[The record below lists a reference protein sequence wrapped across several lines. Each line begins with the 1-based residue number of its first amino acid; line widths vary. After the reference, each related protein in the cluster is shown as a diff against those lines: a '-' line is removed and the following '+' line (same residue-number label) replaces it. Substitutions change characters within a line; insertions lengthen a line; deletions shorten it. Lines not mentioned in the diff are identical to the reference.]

1 MEQQEI
7 NPKIEGDI
15 IFSKKTFI
23 NISKEKLLDNYEI
36 INELAKNINYTIY
49 KVKNK
54 KTNEEYACKRMPKK
68 QKEMDIGLI
77 PEIKILYHC
86 DYPNIINLYEIYEE
100 SDYIYLI
107 FEFCKGGEL
116 DDRII
121 KNIEE
126 ENLYSEKE
134 AAKIFKKIIQAIA
147 YLHSNGICHRNLKP
161 DNILFLSEKIDS
173 DIKIINFSL
182 STIFSVGKYKNDKKL
197 EIEEE
202 KENKTRMNKLIGNAY
217 FISPE
222 MLNGNYNEKCDIWSA
237 GIILYFLLSGEPPFN
252 GMNDEEIYSK
262 IKEMKFTFP
271 EQQWNNIS
279 IDAKDL
285 IKKMIC
291 NENERLS
298 AIEVLEHDWIKNCA
312 PNSKGTLSNI
322 NIQYFKKYKNM
333 HKIKRAIYTFIAL
346 RLSDEE
352 TKYLKR
358 LFQFFDVDNDG
369 RITLNEMKD
378 AFIRLNIK
386 NYENEIENIF
396 NSIDTDKNG
405 IIDYTEFLSAS
416 INGNLS
422 IISKKTL
429 KNTFLL
435 LDKDNS
441 GKISKKNLLNVLKL
455 DNLNEKIVDNYIKK
469 YDINKDGEIDYNEFL
484 EMMDNYW
491 NKDEKNENKEEKNDN
506 KEEKNNN
513 KEEINDNKEEKN
525 DNI

>member
-7 NPKIEGDI
+7 NTEKGNDI

-36 INELAKNINYTIY
+36 IKQIEKNFNYTIY

-54 KTNEEYACKRMPKK
+54 KTNEENACKRIPKK
-68 QKEMDIGLI
+68 NQKDNEIDNNQ
-77 PEIKILYHC
+77 EIKILYHC
-86 DYPNIINLYEIYEE
+86 DYPNIIKLYEIYED
-100 SDYIYLI
+100 SDFFYLI
-107 FEFCKGGEL
+107 FEMCEGGEL

-121 KNIEE
+121 KKIEE
-126 ENLYSEKE
+126 EKIYSEKE

-161 DNILFLSEKIDS
+161 DNILFLSEKNDS
-173 DIKIINFSL
+173 DIKLINFSL
-182 STIFSVGKYKNDKKL
+182 SKIYSFGKYKNDKNL

-202 KENKTRMNKLIGNAY
+202 KENKTRMNKLVGNAY

-222 MLNGNYNEKCDIWSA
+222 MINGNYNEKCDIWSA

-252 GMNDEEIYSK
+252 GMNNEEVYSK
-262 IKEMKFTFP
+262 IKEIKFNFP
-271 EQQWNNIS
+271 DKEWNNIS
-279 IDAKDL
+279 NEAKDL

-298 AIEVLEHDWIKNCA
+298 AVQVLEHDWIKHCA
-312 PNSKGTLSNI
+312 PNSNGLLTNI
-322 NIQYFKKYKNM
+322 NIQCFKIYKNI

-346 RLSDEE
+346 RLNDED
-352 TKYLKR
+352 TKNLKK
-358 LFQFFDVDNDG
+358 LFKLFDIDHDG
-369 RITLNEMKD
+369 RITLNEMKN
-378 AFIRLNIK
+378 AFIKLNVK
-386 NYENEIENIF
+386 DYGNEIENIF

-416 INGNLS
+416 INGNNE

-429 KNTFLL
+429 KDTFKL

-441 GKISKKNLLNVLKL
+441 GKISKNNMINVLKL
-455 DNLNEKIVDNYIKK
+455 ENLNEKIVDNYIKK

-484 EMMDNYW
+484 DMMENYL
-491 NKDEKNENKEEKNDN
+491 NKEEKKDN
-506 KEEKNNN
+506 KEEEK
-513 KEEINDNKEEKN
+513 DNKKENKK
-525 DNI
+525 

>member
-7 NPKIEGDI
+7 NTEKGNEI

-36 INELAKNINYTIY
+36 IKQIEKNFNYTIY

-54 KTNEEYACKRMPKK
+54 KTNEENACKRIPKK
-68 QKEMDIGLI
+68 NQKDNEIDNNQ
-77 PEIKILYHC
+77 EIKILYHC
-86 DYPNIINLYEIYEE
+86 DYPNIIKLYEIYED
-100 SDYIYLI
+100 SDFFYLI
-107 FEFCKGGEL
+107 FEMCEGGEL

-121 KNIEE
+121 KKIEE
-126 ENLYSEKE
+126 EKIYSEKE

-161 DNILFLSEKIDS
+161 DNILFLSEKNDS
-173 DIKIINFSL
+173 DIKLINFSL
-182 STIFSVGKYKNDKKL
+182 SKIYSFGKYKNDKNL

-202 KENKTRMNKLIGNAY
+202 KENKTRMNKLVGNAY

-222 MLNGNYNEKCDIWSA
+222 MINGNYNEKCDIWSA

-252 GMNDEEIYSK
+252 GMNNEEVYSK
-262 IKEMKFTFP
+262 IKEIKFNFP
-271 EQQWNNIS
+271 DKEWNNIS
-279 IDAKDL
+279 NEAKDL

-298 AIEVLEHDWIKNCA
+298 AVQVLEHDWIKHCA
-312 PNSKGTLSNI
+312 PNSNGLLTNI
-322 NIQYFKKYKNM
+322 NIQCFKIYKNI

-346 RLSDEE
+346 RLNDED
-352 TKYLKR
+352 TKNLKK
-358 LFQFFDVDNDG
+358 LFKLFDIDHDG
-369 RITLNEMKD
+369 RITLNEMKN
-378 AFIRLNIK
+378 AFIKLNVK
-386 NYENEIENIF
+386 DYENEIENIF

-416 INGNLS
+416 INGNNE

-429 KNTFLL
+429 KDTFKL

-441 GKISKKNLLNVLKL
+441 GKISKNNMIKVLKL
-455 DNLNEKIVDNYIKK
+455 ENLNEKIVDNYIKK

-484 EMMDNYW
+484 DMMENYL
-491 NKDEKNENKEEKNDN
+491 NKEEKKDN
-506 KEEKNNN
+506 KEEEK
-513 KEEINDNKEEKN
+513 DNKKENKK
-525 DNI
+525 

>member
-7 NPKIEGDI
+7 NTEKGNDI

-36 INELAKNINYTIY
+36 IKQIEKNFNYTIY

-54 KTNEEYACKRMPKK
+54 KTNEENACKRIPKK
-68 QKEMDIGLI
+68 NQKDNEIDNNQ
-77 PEIKILYHC
+77 EIKILYHC
-86 DYPNIINLYEIYEE
+86 DYPNIIKLYEIYED
-100 SDYIYLI
+100 SDFFYLI
-107 FEFCKGGEL
+107 FEMCEGGEL

-121 KNIEE
+121 KKIEE
-126 ENLYSEKE
+126 EKIYSEKE

-161 DNILFLSEKIDS
+161 DNILFLSEKNDS
-173 DIKIINFSL
+173 DIKLINFSL
-182 STIFSVGKYKNDKKL
+182 SKIYSFGKYKNDKNL

-202 KENKTRMNKLIGNAY
+202 KENKTRMNKLVGNAY

-222 MLNGNYNEKCDIWSA
+222 MINGNYNEKCDIWSA

-252 GMNDEEIYSK
+252 GMNNEEVYSK
-262 IKEMKFTFP
+262 IKEIKFNFP
-271 EQQWNNIS
+271 DKEWNNIS
-279 IDAKDL
+279 NEAKDL

-298 AIEVLEHDWIKNCA
+298 AVQVLEHDWIKHCA
-312 PNSKGTLSNI
+312 PNSNGLLTNI
-322 NIQYFKKYKNM
+322 NIQCFKIYKNI

-346 RLSDEE
+346 RLNDED
-352 TKYLKR
+352 TKNLKK
-358 LFQFFDVDNDG
+358 LFKLFDIDHDG
-369 RITLNEMKD
+369 RITLNEMKN
-378 AFIRLNIK
+378 AFIKLNVK
-386 NYENEIENIF
+386 DYENEIENIF

-416 INGNLS
+416 INGNNE

-429 KNTFLL
+429 KDTFKL
-435 LDKDNS
+435 LDRDNS
-441 GKISKKNLLNVLKL
+441 GKISKNNIMNVLKL
-455 DNLNEKIVDNYIKK
+455 ENLNEKIVDNYIKK

-484 EMMDNYW
+484 DMMENYL
-491 NKDEKNENKEEKNDN
+491 NKEEKKDN
-506 KEEKNNN
+506 KEEEK
-513 KEEINDNKEEKN
+513 DNKKENKK
-525 DNI
+525 

>member
-7 NPKIEGDI
+7 NTEKGNDI

-36 INELAKNINYTIY
+36 IKQIEKNFNYTIY

-54 KTNEEYACKRMPKK
+54 KTNEENACKRIPKK
-68 QKEMDIGLI
+68 NQKDNEIDNNQ
-77 PEIKILYHC
+77 EIKILYHC
-86 DYPNIINLYEIYEE
+86 DYPNIIKLYEIYED
-100 SDYIYLI
+100 SDFFYLI
-107 FEFCKGGEL
+107 FEMCEGGEL

-121 KNIEE
+121 KKIEE
-126 ENLYSEKE
+126 EKIYSEKE

-161 DNILFLSEKIDS
+161 DNILFLSEKNDS
-173 DIKIINFSL
+173 DIKLINFSL
-182 STIFSVGKYKNDKKL
+182 SKIYSFGKYKNDKNL

-202 KENKTRMNKLIGNAY
+202 KENKTRMNKLVGNAY

-222 MLNGNYNEKCDIWSA
+222 MINGNYNEKCDIWSA

-252 GMNDEEIYSK
+252 GMNNEEVYSK
-262 IKEMKFTFP
+262 IKEIKFNFP
-271 EQQWNNIS
+271 DKEWNNIS
-279 IDAKDL
+279 NEAKDL

-298 AIEVLEHDWIKNCA
+298 AVQVLEHDWIKHCA
-312 PNSKGTLSNI
+312 PNSNGLLTNI
-322 NIQYFKKYKNM
+322 NIQCFKIYKNI

-346 RLSDEE
+346 RLNDED
-352 TKYLKR
+352 TKNLKK
-358 LFQFFDVDNDG
+358 LFKLFDIDHDG
-369 RITLNEMKD
+369 RITLNEMKN
-378 AFIRLNIK
+378 AFIKLNVK
-386 NYENEIENIF
+386 DYENEIENIF

-416 INGNLS
+416 INGNNE

-429 KNTFLL
+429 KDTFKL

-441 GKISKKNLLNVLKL
+441 GKISKNNMIKVLKL
-455 DNLNEKIVDNYIKK
+455 ENLNEKIVDNYIKK

-484 EMMDNYW
+484 DMMENYL
-491 NKDEKNENKEEKNDN
+491 NKEEKKDN
-506 KEEKNNN
+506 KEEEK
-513 KEEINDNKEEKN
+513 DNKKENKK
-525 DNI
+525 

>member
-7 NPKIEGDI
+7 NTEKGNEI

-36 INELAKNINYTIY
+36 IKQIEKNFNYTIY

-54 KTNEEYACKRMPKK
+54 KTNEENACKRIPKK
-68 QKEMDIGLI
+68 NQKDNEIDNNQ
-77 PEIKILYHC
+77 EIKILYHC
-86 DYPNIINLYEIYEE
+86 DYPNIIKLYEIYED
-100 SDYIYLI
+100 SDFFYLI
-107 FEFCKGGEL
+107 FEMCEGGEL

-121 KNIEE
+121 KKIEE
-126 ENLYSEKE
+126 EKIYSEKE

-161 DNILFLSEKIDS
+161 DNILFLSEKNDS
-173 DIKIINFSL
+173 DIKLINFSL
-182 STIFSVGKYKNDKKL
+182 SKIYSFGKYKNDKNL

-202 KENKTRMNKLIGNAY
+202 KENKTRMNKLVGNAY

-222 MLNGNYNEKCDIWSA
+222 MINGNYNEKCDIWSA

-252 GMNDEEIYSK
+252 GMNNEEVYSK
-262 IKEMKFTFP
+262 IKEIKFNFP
-271 EQQWNNIS
+271 DKEWNNIS
-279 IDAKDL
+279 NEAKDL

-298 AIEVLEHDWIKNCA
+298 AVQVLEHDWIKHCA
-312 PNSKGTLSNI
+312 PNSNGLLTNI
-322 NIQYFKKYKNM
+322 NIQCFKIYKNI

-346 RLSDEE
+346 RLNDEE
-352 TKYLKR
+352 TKNLKK
-358 LFQFFDVDNDG
+358 LFKLFDIDHDG
-369 RITLNEMKD
+369 RITLNEMKN
-378 AFIRLNIK
+378 AFIKLNVK
-386 NYENEIENIF
+386 DYENEIENIF

-416 INGNLS
+416 INGNNE

-429 KNTFLL
+429 KDTFKL
-435 LDKDNS
+435 LDRDNS
-441 GKISKKNLLNVLKL
+441 GKISKNNMIKVLKL
-455 DNLNEKIVDNYIKK
+455 ENLNEKIVDNYIKK

-484 EMMDNYW
+484 DMMENYL
-491 NKDEKNENKEEKNDN
+491 NKEEKKDN
-506 KEEKNNN
+506 KEEEK
-513 KEEINDNKEEKN
+513 DNKKENKK
-525 DNI
+525 

>member
-1 MEQQEI
+1 
-7 NPKIEGDI
+7 
-15 IFSKKTFI
+15 
-23 NISKEKLLDNYEI
+23 
-36 INELAKNINYTIY
+36 
-49 KVKNK
+49 
-54 KTNEEYACKRMPKK
+54 
-68 QKEMDIGLI
+68 
-77 PEIKILYHC
+77 
-86 DYPNIINLYEIYEE
+86 
-100 SDYIYLI
+100 
-107 FEFCKGGEL
+107 
-116 DDRII
+116 
-121 KNIEE
+121 
-126 ENLYSEKE
+126 
-134 AAKIFKKIIQAIA
+134 
-147 YLHSNGICHRNLKP
+147 
-161 DNILFLSEKIDS
+161 
-173 DIKIINFSL
+173 
-182 STIFSVGKYKNDKKL
+182 
-197 EIEEE
+197 
-202 KENKTRMNKLIGNAY
+202 MNKLVGNAY

-222 MLNGNYNEKCDIWSA
+222 IIKGNYNEKCDIWSA

-252 GMNDEEIYSK
+252 GMNDEEIYSQ

-271 EQQWNNIS
+271 ERQWNNIS
-279 IDAKDL
+279 NDAKDL

-298 AIEVLEHDWIKNCA
+298 AIEVLEHHWIKNCA

-322 NIQYFKKYKNM
+322 NIQGFKKYKNM
-333 HKIKRAIYTFIAL
+333 NKIKRAIYTFIAL

-352 TKYLKR
+352 TKFLKR

-369 RITLNEMKD
+369 RITLNEMED

-506 KEEKNNN
+506 
-513 KEEINDNKEEKN
+513 I
-525 DNI
+525 

>member
-7 NPKIEGDI
+7 NTEKGNDI

-23 NISKEKLLDNYEI
+23 NISKEKLLDNYELI
-36 INELAKNINYTIY
+36 KQIEKNINYTIY

-54 KTNEEYACKRMPKK
+54 KTNEENACKRIPKK
-68 QKEMDIGLI
+68 NQKDNEIDNNQ
-77 PEIKILYHC
+77 EIKILYHC
-86 DYPNIINLYEIYEE
+86 DYPNIIKLYEIYED
-100 SDYIYLI
+100 SDFFYLI
-107 FEFCKGGEL
+107 FEMCEGGEL

-121 KNIEE
+121 KKIEE
-126 ENLYSEKE
+126 EKIYSEKE

-161 DNILFLSEKIDS
+161 DNILFLSEKNDS
-173 DIKIINFSL
+173 DIKLINFSL
-182 STIFSVGKYKNDKKL
+182 SKIYSFGKYKNDKNL

-202 KENKTRMNKLIGNAY
+202 KENKTRMNKLVGNAY

-222 MLNGNYNEKCDIWSA
+222 MINGNYNEKCDIWSA

-252 GMNDEEIYSK
+252 GMNNEEVYSK
-262 IKEMKFTFP
+262 IKEIKFNFP
-271 EQQWNNIS
+271 DKEWNNIS
-279 IDAKDL
+279 NEAKDL

-298 AIEVLEHDWIKNCA
+298 AVQVLEHDWIKHCA
-312 PNSKGTLSNI
+312 PNSNGLLTNI
-322 NIQYFKKYKNM
+322 NIQCFKIYKNI

-346 RLSDEE
+346 RLNDED
-352 TKYLKR
+352 TKNLKK
-358 LFQFFDVDNDG
+358 LFKLFDIDHDG
-369 RITLNEMKD
+369 RITLNEMKN
-378 AFIRLNIK
+378 AFIKLNVK
-386 NYENEIENIF
+386 DYENEIENIF

-416 INGNLS
+416 INGNNE

-429 KNTFLL
+429 KDTFKL

-441 GKISKKNLLNVLKL
+441 GKISKNNMIKVLKL
-455 DNLNEKIVDNYIKK
+455 ENLNEKIVDNYIKK

-484 EMMDNYW
+484 DMMENYL
-491 NKDEKNENKEEKNDN
+491 NKEEKKDN
-506 KEEKNNN
+506 KEEEK
-513 KEEINDNKEEKN
+513 DNKKENKK
-525 DNI
+525 